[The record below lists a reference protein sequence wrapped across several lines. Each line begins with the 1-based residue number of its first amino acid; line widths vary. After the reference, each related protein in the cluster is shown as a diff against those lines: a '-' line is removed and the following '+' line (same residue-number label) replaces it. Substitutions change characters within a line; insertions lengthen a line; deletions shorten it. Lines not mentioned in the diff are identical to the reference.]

1 MKLALV
7 VVILA
12 FAQVFAKPSPS
23 LSQEFIDSINA
34 KQTTWKAGRNFDEKT
49 PLSHI
54 RSLLGLKKDFKKF
67 RLPEIEL
74 RDDEVPES
82 FDAREKWPSCE
93 SIGQIRDQ
101 SVCGSCW
108 AFGAAEAMTDRICI
122 HSDGKVK
129 KEISAE
135 DLVSCCT
142 SCGFGC
148 QGGYLYQ
155 TWRYWV
161 STGIVTGGGYGTN
174 NGCRSY
180 SFAECSHHVNGS
192 RPACGETQPTP
203 SCVRKCDADSS
214 LNYEDD
220 LNFGIRAYSVNPS
233 EKQIQIEIQSFGPV
247 EAAFDVYEDFLTYKS
262 GVYQHVSGSYLG
274 GHAIKILGWGV
285 ENDTPYWLVA
295 NSWNE
300 DWGDNGYFKI
310 LRGKNHL
317 GIEDDVTAGIPK
329 GE

>member
-1 MKLALV
+1 MLVRCLNQNVSYNSYINRRVSILNQFFRMKLALV

-108 AFGAAEAMTDRICI
+108 
-122 HSDGKVK
+122 VK
-129 KEISAE
+129 YIT
-135 DLVSCCT
+135 V
-142 SCGFGC
+142 
-148 QGGYLYQ
+148 
-155 TWRYWV
+155 
-161 STGIVTGGGYGTN
+161 I
-174 NGCRSY
+174 
-180 SFAECSHHVNGS
+180 
-192 RPACGETQPTP
+192 
-203 SCVRKCDADSS
+203 
-214 LNYEDD
+214 
-220 LNFGIRAYSVNPS
+220 
-233 EKQIQIEIQSFGPV
+233 
-247 EAAFDVYEDFLTYKS
+247 
-262 GVYQHVSGSYLG
+262 
-274 GHAIKILGWGV
+274 IL
-285 ENDTPYWLVA
+285 
-295 NSWNE
+295 
-300 DWGDNGYFKI
+300 
-310 LRGKNHL
+310 KN
-317 GIEDDVTAGIPK
+317 IY
-329 GE
+329 